1 MNLFF
6 GPQRQAQDLRAAW
19 SEVLIGLT
27 NSMFEIVAGKQK
39 NHDETTSTVLNFDRK
54 LFS

>member
-1 MNLFF
+1 MNPFL
-6 GPQRQAQDLRAAW
+6 GPQRQPQDLRVAW
-19 SEVLIGLT
+19 SEGLIGST

-39 NHDETTSTVLNFDRK
+39 NHDENTSTVLKFDRK